1 MPSCPDQRAPSGRFT
16 GLSSVF
22 GFYQCYREVLWSVDF
37 FLLLLTP
44 AGERGFY
51 STGSFLLAVCW
62 ILSPPLLPLPSCLW
76 RWQRLPF
83 PLSAVCNVLLSSPVC
98 PCSHCMFLF
107 WNFFLVLFLI
117 CQVLFSLSLFK
128 NNFHFSA
135 RSLNRILFPFIKRSR
150 RRSG

>member
-1 MPSCPDQRAPSGRFT
+1 MPSCPDQRALSGRFT
-16 GLSSVF
+16 GLFSVF

-37 FLLLLTP
+37 FLLFLTP

-51 STGSFLLAVCW
+51 STGSFLPAVCW
-62 ILSPPLLPLPSCLW
+62 ALSPPWLPRPPCLWRGQRLPLP
-76 RWQRLPF
+76 LP
-83 PLSAVCNVLLSSPVC
+83 AVCTVPLSSPVC

-135 RSLNRILFPFIKRSR
+135 RSPDRILFPFIKRSP